1 MTRPEPSELAAVG
14 APILYAPDEAAAIL
28 DPSGKTTGYWLLRRA
43 RSGQFPCTQVGR
55 SKVFSPANLAE
66 IARLLNKPSRPRTAA
81 PSAPS
86 RGRGGSAK
94 GKSSGAA
101 IAAPGAKTPRR
112 RRGAA

>member
-1 MTRPEPSELAAVG
+1 MTRPDPSELAAVG
-14 APILYAPDEAAAIL
+14 APILYAPDEAAVIL
-28 DPSGKTTGYWLLRRA
+28 DASGKTTGCWLLRRA

-81 PSAPS
+81 PAAPS
-86 RGRGGSAK
+86 RGRGGSGR
-94 GKSSGAA
+94 GKPAPA
-101 IAAPGAKTPRR
+101 IAAPGGKTPRR